1 MPLNNKSKRNI
12 NNLLNNSILIVKMV
26 MLKNSNNLIKPI
38 KHSVILK
45 KEDFM
50 INMDLK
56 DLSLEEVMTFS
67 ICSSEEVEEEE
78 QEVVLE
84 DENKLLKLNQL
95 KKHSQSLYKTFIM
108 AKLLKCKIQ
117 EQDAVKNVTVKVG
130 KMYKNVKHVKE
141 KVLLF
146 KCIKWVLEC
155 INKFKNIVINAKV
168 KDKLLLKEV
177 NVKVV
182 MAQRF

>member
-1 MPLNNKSKRNI
+1 
-12 NNLLNNSILIVKMV
+12 
-26 MLKNSNNLIKPI
+26 
-38 KHSVILK
+38 
-45 KEDFM
+45 
-50 INMDLK
+50 
-56 DLSLEEVMTFS
+56 
-67 ICSSEEVEEEE
+67 
-78 QEVVLE
+78 
-84 DENKLLKLNQL
+84 
-95 KKHSQSLYKTFIM
+95 M

-117 EQDAVKNVTVKVG
+117 EQDAVKNVTVKVD

-155 INKFKNIVINAKV
+155 INKFKNTVINAKD

-182 MAQRF
+182 MVQRFLKKLKPLKYQYKKEYQTTSQLLFQDKVIKSLMLWLVI